1 MNLEQFKSIIEKY
14 LYRFSISTIGISDI
28 VEIIIISA
36 IVYQMIKWLQLT
48 RAWTL
53 FKGIIVLLLFALVAV
68 IFQFNTISWL
78 LSNSLS
84 VGIMAAVVIFQPEL
98 RRALEE
104 LGRKNLF
111 RNFIFSSEEYEGKE
125 ASMTEKTITE
135 IVKASFEMG
144 KVKTGALIVIEQKVA
159 LGEYERTGI
168 TVDGL
173 LSSQLLINIFE
184 HNTPLHDGAVIV
196 RGNRIVSATCYL
208 PLTDS
213 MEIGKELGTRH
224 RAAVGISEV
233 SDSITVIVSEETGAV
248 SVARDGKL
256 YRDLDREGLWGILD
270 FPRTESVGS
279 RDVLKKWKGLLRN
292 ERTEKQ

>member
-1 MNLEQFKSIIEKY
+1 MNLEQFNSVIEKY

-111 RNFIFSSEEYEGKE
+111 RNFIFSSEEYEGRD
-125 ASMTEKTITE
+125 ASLNEKTITE
-135 IVKASFEMG
+135 IVKASFEMS

-173 LSSQLLINIFE
+173 VSSQLLINIFE

-233 SDSITVIVSEETGAV
+233 SDSTTVIVSEETGAV

-256 YRDLDREGLWGILD
+256 YRNLDREGLREILD
-270 FPRTESVGS
+270 VPRTETGGS